1 MARRAP
7 RTLLLVAML
16 AAVVAVATRRLRRR
30 NGVLPPAGDDAP
42 AWPPLAD
49 VAVAPGP
56 EHSPVRRPGEGQT
69 PPAGPDD
76 SATWVLPEGGACPS
90 GHPVKAKVLS
100 GIYHLP
106 GSAHYA
112 RTQPDRC
119 YPDAAAAEAD
129 GLRPPKRR

>member
-16 AAVVAVATRRLRRR
+16 AAVVAVGTRLLRRR
-30 NGVLPPAGDDAP
+30 SAVLPPAGDDAP

-100 GIYHLP
+100 GIYHLL

>member
-16 AAVVAVATRRLRRR
+16 AAVVAVATRLRRPG
-30 NGVLPPAGDDAP
+30 GVLPAAGDDAP
-42 AWPPLAD
+42 SWPPLAD

-56 EHSPVRRPGEGQT
+56 EHSPVRAPGEGQT